1 MAPKASGG
9 AGNKSAQDY
18 VTGLWLRGA
27 TEVEVRQ
34 QLKDDG
40 YKAGRI
46 SQLIKATRP
55 ADRQAGGAVAAVPK
69 VAARPAAADHVVAAA
84 AKKKPAASSSAAA
97 PEAGKHVVSK
107 GWVCSMFASCIFIA
121 IMFCS
126 SAPGR

>member
-27 TEVEVRQ
+27 TEAEVRQ

-46 SQLIKATRP
+46 SQLIKAMRR
-55 ADRQAGGAVAAVPK
+55 ADGQAGGAVAAVPK
-69 VAARPAAADHVVAAA
+69 VAARPTAANHVAAA
-84 AKKKPAASSSAAA
+84 AKKPAASSSAAA
-97 PEAGKHVVSK
+97 PEAGKHVVAK
-107 GWVCSMFASCIFIA
+107 G
-121 IMFCS
+121 
-126 SAPGR
+126 

>member
-27 TEVEVRQ
+27 TEAEVRQ

-55 ADRQAGGAVAAVPK
+55 ADGQAAGAVVAAPK
-69 VAARPAAADHVVAAA
+69 VMARPAAADHVVAAA
-84 AKKKPAASSSAAA
+84 KKPAASSSAAA
-97 PEAGKHVVSK
+97 PEAWKPFVAK
-107 GWVCSMFASCIFIA
+107 GWVCSMFSSYIFIY
-121 IMFCS
+121 
-126 SAPGR
+126 